1 MAGAFTRLTAR
12 GKGLHVRSVTRCG
25 LTPSGPLRFVYLRKR
40 GRKKASPLLVVALTG
55 ATVLLGLL
63 LWIFLS
69 PQPHRGSTQVR
80 FSLPMPARVPLTAE
94 EAARWMD
101 QRLDAV
107 WSYLGVPST
116 RIHVEQLAHW
126 GWEGE
131 RWDLRLTEVG
141 LPKGVDLAKAS
152 SAMERIPA
160 GLGHIFGIHW
170 ALDEPGLRAADLWVD
185 GYLTHRVFLR
195 EAPEAPGPLSSAK
208 GPWRL
213 AMIMDDMGNAFG
225 PAVHV
230 LEMKAPMTLS
240 LFPRSS
246 HGRRIA
252 REAESRDMELMMHL
266 PMEPWG
272 YPEKNPGIG
281 ALMLSMRGE
290 ELERTLSESLNDLPQ
305 VKGVNNHMGSR
316 FTEDEGRMEKV
327 MELLAS
333 RGLYF
338 VDSLTTPKSSGFRAA
353 VRKGIRAYRR
363 DVFLDVWQEED
374 KIRSQFKKLMQ
385 VARIQGNAI
394 GICHPYPETL
404 RLLPELAAMSRAQG
418 YEWVTVSKIP
428 APGG

>member
-1 MAGAFTRLTAR
+1 MRKRQKKKA
-12 GKGLHVRSVTRCG
+12 
-25 LTPSGPLRFVYLRKR
+25 GPLRV
-40 GRKKASPLLVVALTG
+40 PVVTG
-55 ATVLLGLL
+55 ALLLLGLFLWVL
-63 LWIFLS
+63 LFLR
-69 PQPHRGSTQVR
+69 PRDGSTPVR

-107 WSYLGVPST
+107 WSYLGVPHT
-116 RIHVEQLAHW
+116 GIHVEQLANRE
-126 GWEGE
+126 WEGE
-131 RWDLRLTEVG
+131 RWEVRLTEVG

-152 SAMERIPA
+152 SAIEGIPA
-160 GLGHIFGIHW
+160 GLGHLLGIHW

-195 EAPEAPGPLSSAK
+195 EASEEAGHAFSPK
-208 GPWRL
+208 GTGKL
-213 AMIMDDMGNAFG
+213 AIIMDDMGNAYG
-225 PAVHV
+225 PAGHV
-230 LEMKAPMTLS
+230 LEMKVPMTLS

-252 REAESRDMELMMHL
+252 REAESRSLEVMMHL

-272 YPEKNPGIG
+272 YPGKDPGIG
-281 ALMLSMRGE
+281 ALMVSMPGE
-290 ELERTLSESLNDLPQ
+290 EVERVLWESFSGMPQ

-316 FTEDEGRMEKV
+316 FTEDQGRMERV
-327 MELLAS
+327 MEFLAP

-353 VRKGIRAYRR
+353 VRRGVRAYRR
-363 DVFLDVWQEED
+363 DVFLDVWQQED

-404 RLLPELAAMSRAQG
+404 RLLPELAAISKAQG
-418 YEWVTVSKIP
+418 YEWVTVSQIP

>member
-1 MAGAFTRLTAR
+1 M
-12 GKGLHVRSVTRCG
+12 
-25 LTPSGPLRFVYLRKR
+25 
-40 GRKKASPLLVVALTG
+40 
-55 ATVLLGLL
+55 LLGLVIWIL
-63 LWIFLS
+63 LSFR
-69 PQPHRGSTQVR
+69 PHHESTSVR

-107 WSYLGVPST
+107 WSHLGVPHT
-116 RIHVEQLAHW
+116 RIHVEQLANRD
-126 GWEGE
+126 WEGE
-131 RWDLRLTEVG
+131 RWEVRLTEVG

-152 SAMERIPA
+152 SAIERIPA
-160 GLGHIFGIHW
+160 GLGPLFVIHW

-195 EAPEAPGPLSSAK
+195 EAPEEAGPVSSPK
-208 GPWRL
+208 GAGRL
-213 AMIMDDMGNAFG
+213 AIIMDDMGNAYG
-225 PAVHV
+225 PAGQV
-230 LEMKAPMTLS
+230 LEMKVPMTLS

-246 HGRRIA
+246 QGRRIA
-252 REAESRDMELMMHL
+252 REAESHNLELMMHL

-272 YPEKNPGIG
+272 YPGKNPGIG
-281 ALMLSMRGE
+281 ALMVSMSGE
-290 ELERTLSESLNDLPQ
+290 EMERMLSESFNDLPQ

-316 FTEDEGRMEKV
+316 FTEDQGRMEKV
-327 MELLAS
+327 MEFLAP

-363 DVFLDVWQEED
+363 DVFLDVWKEED
-374 KIRSQFKKLMQ
+374 KIRSQFRKLMQ

-404 RLLPELAAMSRAQG
+404 RLLPEFAAMSKAQG
-418 YEWVTVSKIP
+418 YEWVTVSQIP
-428 APGG
+428 VPGG